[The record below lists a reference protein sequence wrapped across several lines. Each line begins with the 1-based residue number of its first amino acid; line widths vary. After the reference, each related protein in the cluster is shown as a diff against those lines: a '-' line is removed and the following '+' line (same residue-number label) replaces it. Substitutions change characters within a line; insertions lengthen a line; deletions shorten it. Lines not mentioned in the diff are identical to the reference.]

1 MNIMFIY
8 ANQYTDQIHTWL
20 LTNSITPS
28 RYYFSTWKAFNGT
41 IYDIC
46 KMIMFLKP
54 ERIIFEEHSEYED
67 FIWDSITSKCDNE
80 LNIEINRDGSMF
92 YN

>member
-1 MNIMFIY
+1 
-8 ANQYTDQIHTWL
+8 
-20 LTNSITPS
+20 
-28 RYYFSTWKAFNGT
+28 
-41 IYDIC
+41 
-46 KMIMFLKP
+46 MIMFLKP